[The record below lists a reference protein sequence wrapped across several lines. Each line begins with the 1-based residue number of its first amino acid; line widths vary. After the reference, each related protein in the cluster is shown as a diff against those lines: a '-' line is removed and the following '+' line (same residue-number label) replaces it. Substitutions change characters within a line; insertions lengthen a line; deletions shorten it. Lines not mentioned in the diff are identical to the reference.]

1 MPEQVITA
9 KFGFLPSSAGK
20 IAALAFVFLWF
31 MGGGLGH
38 FFAADFFAAIMPS
51 YLPWHYPAVYISG
64 VFEIAG
70 AIGLLLP
77 HYRRWAGNGLF
88 VLTLVVSPVN
98 IHMWLHPAD
107 YPDMSETM
115 LGVRLLIQIVLLAC
129 IYWSTR
135 GESSPRDQ

>member
-1 MPEQVITA
+1 MSQPARIFV
-9 KFGFLPSSAGK
+9 FLPASPAK
-20 IAALAFVFLWF
+20 TAALLFVFLWF

-38 FFAADFFAAIMPS
+38 FFAADFFAGIMPD

-64 VFEIAG
+64 VFELAG
-70 AIGLLLP
+70 AAGLLIP
-77 HYRRWAGNGLF
+77 RYRRWAGNGLF

-98 IHMWLHPAD
+98 IHMWLHSAD

-115 LGVRLLIQIVLLAC
+115 LGLRLLLQIVLLAC

-135 GESSPRDQ
+135 EAPHPGEQ

>member
-1 MPEQVITA
+1 MLEQTA
-9 KFGFLPSSAGK
+9 KPAFGFLPASPWRIAG
-20 IAALAFVFLWF
+20 LAFVFLWF

-38 FFAADFFAAIMPS
+38 FFAPGFFVSIMPD

-77 HYRRWAGNGLF
+77 RYRRWAGYGLF
-88 VLTLVVSPVN
+88 VLTIVVSPVN

-115 LGVRLLIQIVLLAC
+115 LGVRLLIQIALLAC
-129 IYWSTR
+129 IYWSTQ
-135 GESSPRDQ
+135 GEPSPRVQ

>member
-1 MPEQVITA
+1 
-9 KFGFLPSSAGK
+9 
-20 IAALAFVFLWF
+20 

-38 FFAADFFAAIMPS
+38 FFAADFFAGIMPD

-64 VFEIAG
+64 VFEILG
-70 AIGLLLP
+70 AIGLLVP
-77 HYRRWAGNGLF
+77 QYRRWAGNGLF

-107 YPDMSETM
+107 YPEMSETM
-115 LGVRLLIQIVLLAC
+115 LGVRLLVQIVLLAC

-135 GESSPRDQ
+135 EAPQTRD